1 MLKWEEW
8 KAKEEAKQ
16 WKEGNE
22 RISSQN
28 QVLSDYIGV
37 TGLPAY
43 SDTVYSEFLLTVTVF
58 WSKFRYPYT
67 NNRWLE

>member
-22 RISSQN
+22 RISSLN
-28 QVLSDYIGV
+28 QVLSD
-37 TGLPAY
+37 
-43 SDTVYSEFLLTVTVF
+43 
-58 WSKFRYPYT
+58 
-67 NNRWLE
+67 